1 MTDTRRWVWLT
12 KWGASIMVVIAV
24 LFRSAGEEW
33 HTFDLWFSLIGTTL
47 WLIVSLAWRDR
58 ALILLNVTMAL
69 FLLKGVL
76 TV

>member
-33 HTFDLWFSLIGTTL
+33 HTFDLWFSLTGTTL
-47 WLIVSLAWRDR
+47 WLIVSLAWQDR
-58 ALILLNVTMAL
+58 ALILLNASL
-69 FLLKGVL
+69 E
-76 TV
+76 

>member
-1 MTDTRRWVWLT
+1 MRNDRPVWLL
-12 KWGASIMVVIAV
+12 KWAASITVVIAV

-47 WLIVSLAWRDR
+47 WLTVSIAWKDR

-69 FLLKGVL
+69 FLLKGVIY
-76 TV
+76 T

>member
-33 HTFDLWFSLIGTTL
+33 HTFDLWFSLTGTTL
-47 WLIVSLAWRDR
+47 WLVVSLAWKDR

-69 FLLKGVL
+69 FLLKGVIYA
-76 TV
+76 

>member
-47 WLIVSLAWRDR
+47 WLIVSLAWKDR

-69 FLLKGVL
+69 FLLKGVIYA
-76 TV
+76 

>member
-47 WLIVSLAWRDR
+47 WLTVSIAWKDR

-69 FLLKGVL
+69 FLLKGVIYA
-76 TV
+76 

>member
-47 WLIVSLAWRDR
+47 WLTVSIAWKDR

-69 FLLKGVL
+69 FLLKGVI

>member
-33 HTFDLWFSLIGTTL
+33 HTFDLWFSLTGTTL
-47 WLIVSLAWRDR
+47 WLIVSLAWQDR

-69 FLLKGVL
+69 FLLKGVIYA
-76 TV
+76 

>member
-47 WLIVSLAWRDR
+47 WLTVSIAWKDR

>member
-24 LFRSAGEEW
+24 FFRSAGEEW
-33 HTFDLWFSLIGTTL
+33 HTFDLWFSLTGTTL
-47 WLIVSLAWRDR
+47 WLIVSLAWQDR

>member
-47 WLIVSLAWRDR
+47 WLIVSLAWKDR

>member
-1 MTDTRRWVWLT
+1 MRNDRPVWLL
-12 KWGASIMVVIAV
+12 KEAVSIAVVIAV

-33 HTFDLWFSLIGTTL
+33 HTFDLWFSLIGTAL
-47 WLIVSLAWRDR
+47 WLTVSIAWKDR

-69 FLLKGVL
+69 FLLKGVI

>member
-1 MTDTRRWVWLT
+1 
-12 KWGASIMVVIAV
+12 MVVIAV

-47 WLIVSLAWRDR
+47 WLTVSIAWKDR

-69 FLLKGVL
+69 FLLKGVIYA
-76 TV
+76 

>member
-47 WLIVSLAWRDR
+47 WLIVSLAWQDR